1 MTFPAY
7 YEIAPGRYREQFGL
21 YFEDFSVGQIFRHR
35 PGITL
40 TQQDNCDEA
49 LDTYNGAM
57 IHYDARYAEQASWK
71 FPLMVST
78 LTVQRLLGMA
88 GKTLGCRREI
98 LGFHEIALTAPVFGG
113 DTLYAESEVLE
124 AADGVDADVGVVT
137 LALRGFKKLGPVG
150 VPGTKDGQF
159 ANLVCRVEIFRAA
172 RWPAPAG
179 ALGAPAREPRF
190 GAYRDE
196 GGVLVEQY
204 GLFFEDAKPGETF
217 VHSPRRTF
225 HRADIV
231 THSRRAF
238 DFSPQ
243 FQDAMWVESRPGARY
258 RVPEALLVGAVTALT
273 TRTLGRVSANL
284 GWTGIELGRVWEGDT
299 IEAEST
305 IVDSRNSKSRTDEG
319 ILTVDTLA
327 RNQHGE
333 QVCAYRRNLLV
344 YKKDASTPYAKA
356 GY

>member
-7 YEIAPGRYREQFGL
+7 YEVAPGRYRERFGL
-21 YFEDFSVGQIFRHR
+21 YFEDFTVGQIFRHR

-40 TQQDNCDEA
+40 SQQDNCDEA

-57 IHYDARYAEQASWK
+57 IHFDARYAAEASWK

-88 GKTLGCRREI
+88 GKTLGCRREV
-98 LGFHEIALTAPVFGG
+98 LGFEEIALTAPVFGG
-113 DTLYAESEVLE
+113 DTLYAESEVLDL
-124 AADGVDADVGVVT
+124 AAGEDPEIGLVT
-137 LALRGFKKLGPVG
+137 LALRGFKKIGPDA

-159 ANLVCRVEIFRAA
+159 ATLVCRVEIFRAA
-172 RWPAPAG
+172 PWRARAG
-179 ALGAPAREPRF
+179 DASVPAREPRF
-190 GAYRDE
+190 AAYREE

-217 VHSPRRTF
+217 VHSPRRSF

-243 FQDAMWVESRPGARY
+243 YQDAAWVESELHGRY
-258 RVPEALLVGAVTALT
+258 RVPEALLLGAVTALT
-273 TRTLGRVSANL
+273 TRTFGRVSANL
-284 GWTGIELGRVWEGDT
+284 GWTGIAFGRVHEGDT

-305 IVDSRNSKSRTDEG
+305 IVESRTSKSRQDEG

-344 YKKDASTPYAKA
+344 YKKDAATPYGKA